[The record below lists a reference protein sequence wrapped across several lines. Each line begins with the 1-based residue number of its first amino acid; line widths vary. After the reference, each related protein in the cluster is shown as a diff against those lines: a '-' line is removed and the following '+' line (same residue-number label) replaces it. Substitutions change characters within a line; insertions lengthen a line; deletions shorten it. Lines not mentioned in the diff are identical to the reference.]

1 MVSQEL
7 AALRESVNLLA
18 DEIRAHDKWAKDY
31 NVTVERRN
39 EEVLERSRK
48 QGEDHEKWLKNQI
61 ENVTAVVGMFVRMEQ
76 SIEQLKGALL
86 HEQFNN
92 GGKPCRA
99 KSRTKK
105 RK

>member
-18 DEIRAHDKWAKDY
+18 DEIRAHDNWAKDY
-31 NVTVERRN
+31 NVTVEARN
-39 EEVLERSRK
+39 AEVTARSQKMGEEYDAWRK
-48 QGEDHEKWLKNQI
+48 QQLD
-61 ENVTAVVGMFVRMEQ
+61 AVVSVMELFHKMRD
-76 SIEQLKGALL
+76 QLEDIHVTLCQPKGA
-86 HEQFNN
+86 
-92 GGKPCRA
+92 KPCRA